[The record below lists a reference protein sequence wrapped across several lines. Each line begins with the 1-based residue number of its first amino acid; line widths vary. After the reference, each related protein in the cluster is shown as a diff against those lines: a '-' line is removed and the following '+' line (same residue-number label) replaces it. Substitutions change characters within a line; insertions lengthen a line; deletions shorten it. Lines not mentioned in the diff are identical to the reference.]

1 VKYQSCLRA
10 LALIVPTFVLA
21 QNALAQRHEVGLTL
35 GAINAKAK
43 DTPSGP
49 LDIGTGVAFQ
59 ANYGYRFFG
68 TRKIG
73 LSGEVHFL
81 ASPLQEIQSSNRTA
95 TRDYASLYVIPG
107 IRLKFAPTAR
117 VSPYGAIGGGYA
129 LFEQS
134 VKRLDGSPNAAPR
147 FNNRGALAFGGGVDV
162 RVWRFVAARGEVRDF
177 YSGNPAFNI
186 PINGGGLHNIVAGGG
201 LVLRLGSPEK

>member
-1 VKYQSCLRA
+1 VKYQSYLRT
-10 LALIVPTFVLA
+10 LALIAPTFVLA

-35 GAINAKAK
+35 GAITGKAK
-43 DTPSGP
+43 DTPGGP

-81 ASPLQEIQSSNRTA
+81 ASPLQEVQSSNRTA

-107 IRLKFAPTAR
+107 ILVKYAPTAR
-117 VSPYGAIGGGYA
+117 VSPYAAIGGGYA

-134 VKRLDGSPNAAPR
+134 VNRLDGSPNTAPR
-147 FNNRGALAFGGGVDV
+147 FNNRGALAFGGGLDV
-162 RVWRFVAARGEVRDF
+162 RVWRFVAARLEVRDL
-177 YSGNPAFNI
+177 YSGNPAFNV
-186 PINGGGLHNIVAGGG
+186 PITGGGLHNIVAGGG
-201 LVLRLGSPEK
+201 MVLRFGSSEK

>member
-1 VKYQSCLRA
+1 MKYQSYLRT
-10 LALIVPTFVLA
+10 LALIAPTFVLA

-35 GAINAKAK
+35 GAINGETK
-43 DTPSGP
+43 DSPGGP
-49 LDIGTGVAFQ
+49 LNIGTGVAFQ

-117 VSPYGAIGGGYA
+117 MSPYAAIGYGYA

-134 VKRLDGSPNAAPR
+134 VNRLDGSPNAAPR
-147 FNNRGALAFGGGVDV
+147 FNDRGALAFGVGLDV

-177 YSGNPAFNI
+177 YSGNPAFNV

-201 LVLRLGSPEK
+201 MVLRFGSPEK